1 MKHYKMFSLICVLLV
16 LFCFVLTACG
26 KEASNAEP
34 TQNPT
39 PTATVQNDTNVPNN
53 GDTQQSDDKTG
64 SPSETPSQGNDA
76 EPTATATPTATS
88 APTPS
93 PSPTP
98 MILPDGPFEKNATQ
112 VVYDI
117 KIGWNLGNTF
127 DAKPNGV
134 TDLSTETSWGN
145 PKVTKELIDL
155 VKESGFNA
163 VRVPVTWGNHMDA
176 DNQVDSAWME
186 RVAEVVRYVL
196 DNDMYCVLNVHHDT
210 GTEGWLRASRA
221 NEEAMRAKFTALWTQ
236 IASHFA
242 DAPDKLL
249 FESFNEILTDA
260 NQWNS
265 PPLDAVKVTNELNQ
279 LFVDTVRSTGGNNDK
294 RCLIVNTYAA
304 STDSIV
310 VNNFVLPTDTIEDRL
325 IIEAHV
331 YSPFQFTHEDYPG
344 NTTYTENEVK
354 SPISTLFVKLGFQ
367 GVPVIIGEFG
377 CADKDND
384 VERVS
389 WAKYFIETALKYGIK
404 CFWWDNGYQYS
415 IINRNRNVVSEPF
428 IVEALMT
435 EANGGDYIIDEA
447 KIRNY
452 GVSANLCANQDKWGN
467 WIDVANGAKASMTYT
482 DKGISMTVTASG
494 KNEWD
499 AQPSYNTITV
509 EQGVTYKLSFD
520 YSGTIAQTMS
530 FTLQQNY
537 GAYTSY
543 FSDSIDLEPTVKH
556 YEALV
561 TMTAPTDTNAKI
573 AFNFG
578 ASAHSNYTN
587 TIENLSMVAVE

>member
-1 MKHYKMFSLICVLLV
+1 MKHIKKLSSCCALFL
-16 LFCFVLTACG
+16 LFCLVLTACG
-26 KEASNAEP
+26 KSASNTEP

-39 PTATVQNDTNVPNN
+39 PTVVAQNNDTALPDN
-53 GDTQQSDDKTG
+53 GNTQQSDDKTDA
-64 SPSETPSQGNDA
+64 PSKEDTDTPSV
-76 EPTATATPTATS
+76 TA
-88 APTPS
+88 TPS
-93 PSPTP
+93 PSPSPTPTP
-98 MILPDGPFEKNATQ
+98 MILPDGPFEKNATH

-127 DAKPNGV
+127 DANPEGV
-134 TDLSTETSWGN
+134 TGLSTETSWGN
-145 PKVTKELIDL
+145 PQVTKELITL
-155 VKESGFNA
+155 VKDSGFNA
-163 VRVPVTWGNHMDA
+163 IRVPVTWGNHMDEN
-176 DNQVDSAWME
+176 NQIDPAWLE
-186 RVAEVVRYVL
+186 RVAEVIGYVL
-196 DNDMYCVLNVHHDT
+196 DNDLYCILNVHHDT

-221 NEEAMRAKFTALWTQ
+221 NEEAMRARFIDLWTQ
-236 IASHFA
+236 VAGYFA

-265 PPLDAVKVTNELNQ
+265 PPLEAVKVTNELNQ
-279 LFVDTVRSTGGNNDK
+279 IFVDTVRSTGGNNDK

-304 STDSIV
+304 ATDSV
-310 VNNFVLPTDTIEDRL
+310 VLSNFVLPTDTIENRL

-331 YSPFQFTHEDYPG
+331 YAPFAFTYEDYPNVTG
-344 NTTYTENEVK
+344 YKESEVS
-354 SPISTLFVKLGFQ
+354 SPISSLFVKLGFK
-367 GVPVIIGEFG
+367 GTPVIIGEFG

-428 IVEALMT
+428 IVEALVT
-435 EANGGDYIIDEA
+435 EANGDDYIIDED

-452 GVSANLCANQDKWGN
+452 GVSKNLCANQDKWGN
-467 WIDVANGAKASMTYT
+467 WIDTANGARATMAYT
-482 DKGISMTVTASG
+482 DNGISMTVTASG

-499 AQPSYNTITV
+499 AQPSYNNIKV
-509 EQGVTYKLSFD
+509 EQDVTYTLSFD
-520 YSGTIAQTMS
+520 YSGTIAQTMT

-537 GAYTSY
+537 GDYVSY

-556 YEALV
+556 YEKLI
-561 TMTAPTDTNAKI
+561 TMTSPTDSNAKI

-578 ASAHSNYTN
+578 ASEHSNYTN
-587 TIENLSMVAVE
+587 TIENLSLVAVE

>member
-1 MKHYKMFSLICVLLV
+1 MKRYKKTSLLCVLLV
-16 LFCFVLTACG
+16 LFCLALTACG
-26 KEASNAEP
+26 KEASNPA
-34 TQNPT
+34 QSPT
-39 PTATVQNDTNVPNN
+39 PTTAVQDNTADPDDNTPQSGNTADT
-53 GDTQQSDDKTG
+53 
-64 SPSETPSQGNDA
+64 PSGTPSQEDETKPTA
-76 EPTATATPTATS
+76 TAAPTPTATATPS
-88 APTPS
+88 PT
-93 PSPTP
+93 PTP
-98 MILPDGPFEKNATQ
+98 MILPDGPFEKNATH

-127 DAKPNGV
+127 DAKPEGI

-163 VRVPVTWGNHMDA
+163 IRIPVTWGNHMDEN
-176 DNQVDSAWME
+176 NQVDPAWME
-186 RVAEVVRYVL
+186 RVAEVVGYVL
-196 DNDMYCVLNVHHDT
+196 DNDMYCILNVHHDT
-210 GTEGWLRASRA
+210 GTDGWLRASRS

-236 IASHFA
+236 IATHFA

-249 FESFNEILTDA
+249 FESFNEILTD
-260 NQWNS
+260 NNMWNS

-279 LFVDTVRSTGGNNDK
+279 IFVDTVRSTGGNNDK

-304 STDSIV
+304 STDSVAI
-310 VNNFVLPTDTIEDRL
+310 NNFVLPTDTIEDRL

-354 SPISTLFVKLGFQ
+354 SPITTLFVKLGYQ
-367 GVPVIIGEFG
+367 GIPVIIGEFG
-377 CADKDND
+377 CADKEND

-389 WAKYFIETALKYGIK
+389 WAKFFIETASKYGIK

-428 IVEALMT
+428 IVEALVT
-435 EANGGDYIIDEA
+435 EANGGDYIVDEA
-447 KIRNY
+447 KIQNH
-452 GVSANLCANQDKWGN
+452 GVSKNLCANLDKWGN
-467 WIDVANGAKASMTYT
+467 WIDAANGAKASMSYT
-482 DKGISMTVTASG
+482 DNGISMTVTASG

-520 YSGTIAQTMS
+520 YSGTVAQTMT

-537 GAYTSY
+537 GDYVSY
-543 FSDSIDLEPTVKH
+543 FSDSIALEPTVKH
-556 YEALV
+556 YEKLI
-561 TMTAPTDTNAKI
+561 TMTSPTDNNAKI

-578 ASAHSNYTN
+578 ASQHSNYTN

>member
-1 MKHYKMFSLICVLLV
+1 MKHYKKFSLICILLV
-16 LFCFVLTACG
+16 LFCLALTACG
-26 KEASNAEP
+26 KEVSNTEP
-34 TQNPT
+34 TSNPA
-39 PTATVQNDTNVPNN
+39 PTTAVQDDTNVPDS
-53 GDTQQSDDKTG
+53 DTQPSGDKMETA
-64 SPSETPSQGNDA
+64 SENTSNKD
-76 EPTATATPTATS
+76 ETKPTATATPTAT
-88 APTPS
+88 AI

-98 MILPDGPFEKNATQ
+98 MVLPDGPFEKNATH

-117 KIGWNLGNTF
+117 KIGWNLGNTL
-127 DAKPNGV
+127 DASPAGV
-134 TDLSTETSWGN
+134 TGLSTETSWGN
-145 PKVTKELIDL
+145 PKTSKALIDL

-163 VRVPVTWGNHMDA
+163 VRVPVTWGNHMDEN
-176 DNQVDSAWME
+176 NQIDPAWME
-186 RVAEVVRYVL
+186 RVAEIVGYVL
-196 DNDMYCVLNVHHDT
+196 ANDMYCILNVHHDT
-210 GTEGWLRASRA
+210 GTEGWLRASRS
-221 NEEAMRAKFTALWTQ
+221 NEEPMKAKFTTLWEQ
-236 IASHFA
+236 IATHFA
-242 DAPDKLL
+242 DYPDKLL
-249 FESFNEILTDA
+249 FESFNEILTD
-260 NQWNS
+260 NNMWNS

-294 RCLIVNTYAA
+294 RCLVVNTYAA
-304 STDSIV
+304 STDAIA
-310 VNNFVLPTDTIEDRL
+310 VNNFVLPTDTIENRL

-367 GVPVIIGEFG
+367 GIPVIIGEFG
-377 CADKDND
+377 CADKEND

-389 WAKYFIETALKYGIK
+389 WAKYFVETASKYSIK
-404 CFWWDNGYQYS
+404 CFWWDNGYQYG

-428 IVEALMT
+428 IIDAIVT
-435 EANGGDYIIDEA
+435 EANGGDYIVDEA
-447 KIRNY
+447 KIRNH
-452 GVSANLCANQDKWGN
+452 GVSKNLCANLDKWGN
-467 WIDVANGAKASMTYT
+467 WIDAANGAKASMSYT
-482 DKGISMTVTASG
+482 ANGISMTVTASG

-499 AQPSYNTITV
+499 AQPSYNTITI

-520 YSGTIAQTMS
+520 YSGTVAQTMT

-537 GAYTSY
+537 GSYTSY

-556 YEALV
+556 YEKLV

>member
-1 MKHYKMFSLICVLLV
+1 MKRYKKTSLLCVLLV
-16 LFCFVLTACG
+16 LFCLALTACG
-26 KEASNAEP
+26 KEASNPA
-34 TQNPT
+34 QSPT
-39 PTATVQNDTNVPNN
+39 PTTAVQDNTADPDDNTPQSGNTADTP
-53 GDTQQSDDKTG
+53 SD
-64 SPSETPSQGNDA
+64 TPSQEDETKPTA
-76 EPTATATPTATS
+76 TAAPTPTATATPS
-88 APTPS
+88 PT
-93 PSPTP
+93 PTP
-98 MILPDGPFEKNATQ
+98 MILPDGPFEKNATH

-127 DAKPNGV
+127 DAKPEGI
-134 TDLSTETSWGN
+134 TDLSTETAWGN

-163 VRVPVTWGNHMDA
+163 IRIPVTWGNHMDEN
-176 DNQVDSAWME
+176 NQVDPAWME
-186 RVAEVVRYVL
+186 RVAEVVGYVL
-196 DNDMYCVLNVHHDT
+196 DNDMYCILNVHHDT
-210 GTEGWLRASRA
+210 GTDGWLRASRS

-236 IASHFA
+236 IATHFA

-249 FESFNEILTDA
+249 FESFNEILTD
-260 NQWNS
+260 NNMWNS

-279 LFVDTVRSTGGNNDK
+279 IFVDTVRSTGGNNDK

-304 STDSIV
+304 STDSVAI
-310 VNNFVLPTDTIEDRL
+310 NNFVLPTDTIEDRL

-354 SPISTLFVKLGFQ
+354 SPITTLFVKLGYQ
-367 GVPVIIGEFG
+367 GIPVIIGEFG
-377 CADKDND
+377 CADKEND

-389 WAKYFIETALKYGIK
+389 WAKFFIETASKYGIK

-428 IVEALMT
+428 IVEALVT
-435 EANGGDYIIDEA
+435 EANGGDYIVDEA
-447 KIRNY
+447 KIQNH
-452 GVSANLCANQDKWGN
+452 GVSANLCANPDKWGN
-467 WIDVANGAKASMTYT
+467 WIDTANGARATMTYT
-482 DKGISMTVTASG
+482 DTGISMTVTASG

-520 YSGTIAQTMS
+520 YSGTVAQTMT

-537 GAYTSY
+537 GSYTSY
-543 FSDSIDLEPTVKH
+543 FSDSIDLEPAVKH
-556 YEALV
+556 YEKLV

-578 ASAHSNYTN
+578 ASQYTNYTN
-587 TIENLSMVAVE
+587 TIENLSLVAVE

>member
-88 APTPS
+88 TPTPS

-186 RVAEVVRYVL
+186 RVAEVVGYVL

-221 NEEAMRAKFTALWTQ
+221 NEEAMRDKFTALWTQ

-435 EANGGDYIIDEA
+435 EANGGDYIVDEA

-587 TIENLSMVAVE
+587 TIENLSMVAIE

>member
-1 MKHYKMFSLICVLLV
+1 MRRYKKFSIICVLLV
-16 LFCFVLTACG
+16 LFCLVLTACG
-26 KEASNAEP
+26 KEASNTEP

-39 PTATVQNDTNVPNN
+39 PTTTVQNDTNVPDT
-53 GDTQQSDDKTG
+53 GDTQQSGNKTD
-64 SPSETPSQGNDA
+64 TPSQEDEA
-76 EPTATATPTATS
+76 KPTATA
-88 APTPS
+88 TPS

-98 MILPDGPFEKNATQ
+98 MPLPDGPFEKNAIQ

-127 DAKPNGV
+127 DAKPEGI

-145 PKVTKELIDL
+145 PRVTKELIDL

-163 VRVPVTWGNHMDA
+163 IRVPVTWGNHMDA
-176 DNQVDSAWME
+176 DNQIDPEWME
-186 RVAEVVRYVL
+186 RVAEVVGYVL

-210 GTEGWLRASRA
+210 GTDGWLRASRS
-221 NEEAMRAKFTALWTQ
+221 NEEPMKAKFITMWEQ
-236 IASHFA
+236 IANHFA

-249 FESFNEILTDA
+249 FESFNEILTDQ
-260 NQWNS
+260 NHWNA

-279 LFVDTVRSTGGNNDK
+279 IFVDTVRSSGGNNDK

-304 STDSIV
+304 STDSIA

-331 YSPFQFTHEDYPG
+331 YSPFQFTHEDYPN
-344 NTTYTENEVK
+344 NTSYTENEVK

-389 WAKYFIETALKYGIK
+389 WAKYFVETALKYGIK
-404 CFWWDNGYQYS
+404 CFWWDNGYQYG

-428 IVEALMT
+428 IVDTIVT

-447 KIRNY
+447 KIHNH
-452 GVSANLCANQDKWGN
+452 GVSKNLCANMDKWGN

-482 DKGISMTVTASG
+482 DNGISMTVTASG

-537 GAYTSY
+537 GDYVSY
-543 FSDSIDLEPTVKH
+543 FSDSIALEPTVKH
-556 YEALV
+556 YEKLV
-561 TMTAPTDTNAKI
+561 TMTEPTDNNAKI

-578 ASAHSNYTN
+578 ASQHSNYTN